1 MTVRRDP
8 KEGEERGRERE
19 WRWSGECRRRGEGL
33 GGKGGEGTGAKGRT
47 ERVREERGL
56 FQRALVELTSFC
68 RANGL
73 EGERSFS
80 TGFSRSNGDFQRA
93 LIEIRGSSTAL
104 VEPHT
109 ASARFIGKT
118 TGLTY

>member
-1 MTVRRDP
+1 MTVRGDP

-33 GGKGGEGTGAKGRT
+33 GGKGRRGDRGEG
-47 ERVREERGL
+47 
-56 FQRALVELTSFC
+56 
-68 RANGL
+68 
-73 EGERSFS
+73 EGEREDEGESE
-80 TGFSRSNGDFQRA
+80 GGKRPFQR
-93 LIEIRGSSTAL
+93 AL

-118 TGLTY
+118 TDLTY